1 MSDEEKEEAA
11 RHLSLKA
18 NKKMLQD
25 KLARSTGK
33 SIILKDLSNLKE
45 KMKAGKSRND
55 LDTAVKQL
63 SEKHGKFIAIFLFRY
78 KTVKSMLCL
87 YSLIWS

>member
-11 RHLSLKA
+11 KYLSLKA

-25 KLARSTGK
+25 KLAANTGK
-33 SIILKDLSNLKE
+33 SIILKDISNLKE

-55 LDTAVKQL
+55 LDMAVKQL
-63 SEKHGKFIAIFLFRY
+63 SEKHG
-78 KTVKSMLCL
+78 
-87 YSLIWS
+87 